1 MKYRLVNIIVLLIFL
16 SFWLMLSEKIDIESL
31 LIGCVISF
39 AVYYLNRD
47 FIIFFS
53 EKKFLNIQRLVYL
66 IQYLFLLLKEIIVA
80 NFQVAR
86 IVLSR
91 ELKISPKVVKFKT
104 KLKND
109 LTKTILA
116 NSITLT
122 PGTLSIQVNDDE
134 FIVHCLLEEYEYT
147 LIDSKFEKILL
158 KIEE

>member
-80 NFQVAR
+80 NFQVAK

>member
-1 MKYRLVNIIVLLIFL
+1 MLLIFL

-80 NFQVAR
+80 NFQVAK